1 MHYPSR
7 IAALETVFMFIRILY
22 RLLRM
27 STKFRLPLNLFD
39 QPAFRV
45 FQQTANLDPIS
56 SRRLLVRG

>member
-27 STKFRLPLNLFD
+27 STKFRLPLNLLTSLHSEF
-39 QPAFRV
+39 
-45 FQQTANLDPIS
+45 S
-56 SRRLLVRG
+56 SKLLTLILYVVADY

>member
-27 STKFRLPLNLFD
+27 STKFRLPLNLLTSLHSEF
-39 QPAFRV
+39 
-45 FQQTANLDPIS
+45 S
-56 SRRLLVRG
+56 SKLLTLIL